1 MLVSLNSFTLKFISF
16 QKRMFGNEHAI
27 LCNLK
32 GTWLV
37 GCGPN
42 ILDILLM
49 DAGEISAL

>member
-1 MLVSLNSFTLKFISF
+1 
-16 QKRMFGNEHAI
+16 MFGNEHAI

-32 GTWLV
+32 GTWIV

-49 DAGEISAL
+49 DAGKFLLSNIKILGLGT